1 MLHTLKNARLFSHI
15 ALAFAMSAGTA
26 VAADYPDHPVSMIIP
41 FTAGGPTDNVA
52 RSLGEAM
59 QKSLGQTVVIENKAG
74 AGGTIGTTQVANAKP
89 DGYDILLMHIGF
101 STAPS
106 LYKRLGYDP
115 EKSFRPVGLVVDVP
129 MTLVARADFPANNM
143 KELVEYLKA
152 NQDKVTLANAGVGAA
167 SHLCGTMLMDALGV
181 KLLTVPYKG
190 AGPAMNDLLGKQVDL
205 LCDQTTNTTQYIK
218 AKKVKA
224 YAVTSLKRVPTLP
237 DLPTMDESG
246 YKGFQ
251 VGIWHGMWVPKNTP
265 QPVVDKLVKALQ
277 AGLADQK
284 FQERM
289 AGLGAE
295 VLTNDANPQALDAKV
310 NQQVPQW
317 AKLFKNAGISA
328 Q

>member
-1 MLHTLKNARLFSHI
+1 MLHTLKNPRLFGSL
-15 ALAFAMSAGTA
+15 ALALAMSAGTA
-26 VAADYPDHPVSMIIP
+26 MAADYPDHPVSMIIP

-89 DGYDILLMHIGF
+89 DGYDVLLMHIGF

-129 MTLVARADFPANNM
+129 MTLVARSDFPANNM

-205 LCDQTTNTTQYIK
+205 LCDQTTNTTQHIK
-218 AKKVKA
+218 AKTVKA
-224 YAVTSLKRVPTLP
+224 YAITSAQRNAQLP
-237 DLPTMDESG
+237 DLLCSGRNILYRVCATSVSSRDAGRRMLRAAALGSISKRMGLKPDRSYRVRSTVATKSSAASSLCSEGMD
-246 YKGFQ
+246 
-251 VGIWHGMWVPKNTP
+251 
-265 QPVVDKLVKALQ
+265 
-277 AGLADQK
+277 
-284 FQERM
+284 
-289 AGLGAE
+289 
-295 VLTNDANPQALDAKV
+295 
-310 NQQVPQW
+310 
-317 AKLFKNAGISA
+317 LFL
-328 Q
+328 